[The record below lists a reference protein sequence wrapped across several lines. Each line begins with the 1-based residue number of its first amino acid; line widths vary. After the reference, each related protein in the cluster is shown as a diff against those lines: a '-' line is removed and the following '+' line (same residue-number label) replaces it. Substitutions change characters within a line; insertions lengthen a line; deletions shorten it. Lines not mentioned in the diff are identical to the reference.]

1 LKLDVFTLFPEAFD
15 WFQSQR
21 SVQNA
26 LREGNEFRLFNYRD
40 ATPLG
45 AGQVDDSPYGGGA
58 GMVLRVDVVDAAL
71 QAAYGEGPRPRI
83 VLLSPTGPLLSD
95 EIADELVAEPH
106 VALLCG
112 RYEGFD
118 DRVHQHLADDEL
130 SIGRYVLAGG
140 ELPAMVVADVV
151 MRKLPGALG
160 HAESAAEE
168 SFSQVLEGMPEYPHF
183 TRPASYRG
191 WDVPEVLLSGD
202 HGKVRQW
209 RLERSRERAGQSEKD
224 AE

>member
-1 LKLDVFTLFPEAFD
+1 MRLDVFTLFPEAFD

-21 SVQNA
+21 PVQNA

-40 ATPLG
+40 TTPLND
-45 AGQVDDSPYGGGA
+45 ARVDDSPYGGGA

-71 QAAYGEGPRPRI
+71 QAAYGEGSRPRI

-95 EIADELVAEPH
+95 EIADELIAEPH

-140 ELPAMVVADVV
+140 ELPAMVVSDVL

-160 HAESAAEE
+160 HEDSAVEE
-168 SFSQVLEGMPEYPHF
+168 SFSHALEGMPEYPHF
-183 TRPASYRG
+183 TRPPSYRG
-191 WDVPEVLLSGD
+191 WEVPEVLLSGD

-209 RLERSRERAGQSEKD
+209 RLEQSRRRAEQFEKD